1 MSQDKDKLDALVSSM
16 EQDWCAHYKPE
27 ALDRQAL
34 PARSSF
40 TISATD
46 EEAPTPPISDALAGE
61 ETTVAAAP
69 EANPAQTDP
78 TASDTMLLLDDA
90 DMKILDQLSES
101 DWDALDDEAIEALAR
116 QLAAEDSALIAE
128 METGAEYGTPSEEAI
143 EQTPAAESAETA
155 DSQLIATPIAEAQ
168 LEDAVSLAVEDI
180 VLDEPSS
187 ELSGDLD
194 DLEMVDS
201 PSSPFVRNAFEE
213 ETGPASFT
221 IGVFDRENAAI
232 PPLRKPLG
240 PNEREA
246 VVAFRQPEALE
257 EDLEELLVARAT
269 RKQAPDA
276 TPQEPLADIEE
287 ELFEQGTKRSFTI
300 SADTVSDFDLAPTQ
314 MNRLTSGAAPAEKRM
329 DGPSYR
335 LSPIDDLKSAL
346 KRPLDLAEER
356 LLAKTRE
363 KLETG
368 LTGKDKL
375 PTEAEGTGERKAQIT
390 LTIRKSGDNAAS
402 ALPKA
407 APVSDPVSKPASVVS
422 ENKTAATTVAK
433 TPVHEAPSA
442 NIPGVHLTAATEDD
456 WERALAR
463 LTGEI
468 SAQDDSE
475 EEPRIFSA
483 PASGGV
489 IKVETTQASAHAESP
504 LTKVGDNAL
513 HPVVEAIESELS
525 IDAFS
530 EEPVDNGGDTLAP
543 HEPVSPRSQ
552 LIPDEPAFAEP
563 LPIPHGTLKPETE
576 DTLSNTN
583 APLIHEH
590 APLGFMP
597 DMISFAG
604 LDLVEAEPDLPSATE
619 LLLKQS
625 GFAAPR
631 VELIEPIDID
641 ILENGKLTHLEDL
654 DTTPMQIISEQLD
667 AQREAL
673 NALRLQMK
681 RYEDTSSSSHTLSD
695 LDKESDTPS
704 TLDVQASPEAASIDD
719 DLLTLPE
726 FSSHRLVD
734 VEEYQAI
741 RQTTAEME
749 ETEDDITPSPASFRS
764 SNPIDLAAMAIAPL
778 GSTGIADQFFA
789 YDEETRLTLIQSIL
803 AETLV
808 DVAHQ
813 EADDKSR
820 ALLDEETIH
829 TLVTARFS
837 NDRIRLADLMHDI
850 SGHRRL
856 DMIQLLQDKGGE
868 ALVVYLYSIGV
879 DESSSLSILLHGP
892 DAISHDYSK
901 ISRLMTLYHQ
911 LYPAAAR
918 KIVSQ
923 LFGEPRRITTKHQPM
938 HDEGS
943 GKASP
948 RLRGTS
954 QEHQTQNGESQE
966 SPSTAASFGRR
977 TSQPDKA

>member
-1 MSQDKDKLDALVSSM
+1 
-16 EQDWCAHYKPE
+16 
-27 ALDRQAL
+27 
-34 PARSSF
+34 
-40 TISATD
+40 
-46 EEAPTPPISDALAGE
+46 
-61 ETTVAAAP
+61 
-69 EANPAQTDP
+69 
-78 TASDTMLLLDDA
+78 
-90 DMKILDQLSES
+90 
-101 DWDALDDEAIEALAR
+101 
-116 QLAAEDSALIAE
+116 
-128 METGAEYGTPSEEAI
+128 
-143 EQTPAAESAETA
+143 
-155 DSQLIATPIAEAQ
+155 
-168 LEDAVSLAVEDI
+168 
-180 VLDEPSS
+180 
-187 ELSGDLD
+187 
-194 DLEMVDS
+194 
-201 PSSPFVRNAFEE
+201 
-213 ETGPASFT
+213 
-221 IGVFDRENAAI
+221 
-232 PPLRKPLG
+232 
-240 PNEREA
+240 
-246 VVAFRQPEALE
+246 
-257 EDLEELLVARAT
+257 
-269 RKQAPDA
+269 
-276 TPQEPLADIEE
+276 
-287 ELFEQGTKRSFTI
+287 
-300 SADTVSDFDLAPTQ
+300 
-314 MNRLTSGAAPAEKRM
+314 MNSLTSGAAPAEKRM

-390 LTIRKSGDNAAS
+390 LTIRKSGANVSS

-407 APVSDPVSKPASVVS
+407 APVSAPVSKPVPVVS
-422 ENKTAATTVAK
+422 ENKAESTITAK
-433 TPVHEAPSA
+433 TPVRATPSV
-442 NIPGVHLTAATEDD
+442 NIPGAHLTSATEDD

-463 LTGEI
+463 LTGQI
-468 SAQDDSE
+468 SPQDDRE
-475 EEPRIFSA
+475 EELRIFSV
-483 PASGGV
+483 PASGAV
-489 IKVETTQASAHAESP
+489 VKVETTPASAHAESP
-504 LTKVGDNAL
+504 LAKVEDNAL

-530 EEPVDNGGDTLAP
+530 EEPVDNGEDTLAQ
-543 HEPVSPRSQ
+543 HEPVSPRSH

-563 LPIPHGTLKPETE
+563 LPIPHGPLKQETE
-576 DTLSNTN
+576 ASASNTD

-654 DTTPMQIISEQLD
+654 DTTPMQVISEQLE

-681 RYEDTSSSSHTLSD
+681 RYDDASNSSQGH
-695 LDKESDTPS
+695 KEKDAPS
-704 TLDVQASPEAASIDD
+704 TLDVQASPEAASSED
-719 DLLTLPE
+719 DLLSLPE

-741 RQTTAEME
+741 RQTSTEMD
-749 ETEDDITPSPASFRS
+749 ETEAEIAPVPTSFRS
-764 SNPIDLAAMAIAPL
+764 SNPIDLAAMAIAPI
-778 GSTGIADQFFA
+778 GSTGIADRFFA
-789 YDEETRLTLIQSIL
+789 FDEETRLTLIQSIL

-808 DVAHQ
+808 DVVHQ
-813 EADDKSR
+813 EADDKLR
-820 ALLDEETIH
+820 ALLDEDTIH
-829 TLVTARFS
+829 ELVTARFS

-868 ALVVYLYSIGV
+868 ALVVYLYSIGL

-892 DAISHDYSK
+892 DAISHDYNK

-918 KIVSQ
+918 KIVTQ
-923 LFGEPRRITTKHQPM
+923 LFGEPRSITAKHQPI

-954 QEHQTQNGESQE
+954 QEHQVQNGGPQE
-966 SPSTAASFGRR
+966 SPSAATGFGRR
-977 TSQPDKA
+977 TSQPDQA